1 MRIIKVSAT
10 ESTNILAREWYHLNR
25 NTTPV
30 CIHAYEQTS
39 GRGQRGASWISNA
52 GENLTFSVL
61 YPKPAI
67 KIQDQFILSAGI
79 GLAILLGL
87 KELKIN
93 NLMLK
98 WPNDIMAGNLKIGG
112 ILIENILNNGSIGA
126 AIIGIGLNVNQVY
139 FPGLPK
145 ASSLKL
151 VAGGDFEIAQ
161 VRDVILKNIE
171 GDLLNLKEGNAA
183 NILADYEEKLF
194 RKNKI
199 STFQL
204 PDDSFLTG
212 IIKGITSTGL
222 LKVEVE
228 DNIIRTFDLKE
239 LKLLF

>member
-25 NTTPV
+25 NTAPV

-61 YPKPAI
+61 YPKPTI

-79 GLAILLGL
+79 GLAILLAL
-87 KELKIN
+87 KELKIK
-93 NLMLK
+93 NLKLK
-98 WPNDIMAGNLKIGG
+98 WPNDIMAGNLKVGG
-112 ILIENILNNGSIGA
+112 ILIENILNNGSIGT
-126 AIIGIGLNVNQVY
+126 AIIGVGINVNQLS

-145 ASSLKL
+145 ASSLNL
-151 VAGGDFEIAQ
+151 VAGRAFEVED
-161 VRDVILKNIE
+161 VRDLILKNIE
-171 GDLLNLKEGNAA
+171 SIMLNFKQGKAGGV
-183 NILADYEEKLF
+183 LADYEEKLF

-212 IIKGITSTGL
+212 IIKGITPTGL

-228 DNIIRTFDLKE
+228 DSIIRTFDLKE

>member
-25 NTTPV
+25 NTAPV
-30 CIHAYEQTS
+30 CIHAFEQTL

-61 YPKPAI
+61 YPKPKV

-93 NLMLK
+93 NLKLK
-98 WPNDIMAGNLKIGG
+98 WPNDIMAANLKIGG
-112 ILIENILNNGSIGA
+112 ILIENILNNGSIGTT
-126 AIIGIGLNVNQVY
+126 IIGIGVNINQIS

-151 VAGGDFEIAQ
+151 VSGRTFEIAH
-161 VRDVILKNIE
+161 VLDVILKNIE
-171 GDLLNLKEGNAA
+171 RIMQNFSEGNEDD
-183 NILADYEEKLF
+183 ILAKYEEKLF
-194 RKNKI
+194 RKNKV

-228 DNIIRTFDLKE
+228 DGIIRIFDLKE

>member
-10 ESTNILAREWYHLNR
+10 ESTNILAREWYHINR
-25 NTTPV
+25 NTPPV
-30 CIHAYEQTS
+30 CIHAYDQTL

-61 YPKPAI
+61 YPKPKV

-79 GLAILLGL
+79 GIAILLAL

-93 NLMLK
+93 KLKLK
-98 WPNDIMAGNLKIGG
+98 WPNDIMAANLKIGG
-112 ILIENILNNGSIGA
+112 ILIENILNNGRIGT
-126 AIIGIGLNVNQVY
+126 AIIGIGINVNQIE

-145 ASSLKL
+145 ASSLNL
-151 VAGGDFEIAQ
+151 VAGRTF
-161 VRDVILKNIE
+161 DVAHVLELILKHIE
-171 GDLLNLKEGNAA
+171 RIMENFKEGNTEE
-183 NILADYEEKLF
+183 ILADYEEKLF
-194 RKNKI
+194 RKNKA
-199 STFQL
+199 STFQM

-228 DNIIRTFDLKE
+228 DSIIRTFDLKE

>member
-1 MRIIKVSAT
+1 MHIIKVSAT
-10 ESTNILAREWYHLNR
+10 ESTNILAREWYQLNR
-25 NTTPV
+25 NTAPV
-30 CIHAYEQTS
+30 CIQAYEQTS

-61 YPKPAI
+61 YPKP
-67 KIQDQFILSAGI
+67 KIQIKDQFILSAAI
-79 GLAILLGL
+79 GLAILVAL

-93 NLMLK
+93 NLKLK
-98 WPNDIMAGNLKIGG
+98 WPNDIMAENLKIGG
-112 ILIENILNNGSIGA
+112 ILIENILNNGSIGT
-126 AIIGIGLNVNQVY
+126 AIIGVGVNVNQIA

-145 ASSLKL
+145 ASSLNL
-151 VAGGDFEIAQ
+151 VAGRTFEVAH

-171 GDLLNLKEGNAA
+171 RIMLNFKEGKVGD
-183 NILADYEEKLF
+183 ILADYEGKLF

-199 STFQL
+199 STFQM

-222 LKVEVE
+222 LKIEVE
-228 DNIIRTFDLKE
+228 DSIIRTFDLKE

>member
-25 NTTPV
+25 NTAPV

-61 YPKPAI
+61 YPKPTI
-67 KIQDQFILSAGI
+67 KIQDQFVLSAGI
-79 GLAILLGL
+79 GLAILLAL

-93 NLMLK
+93 DLKLK
-98 WPNDIMAGNLKIGG
+98 WPNDIMAGNLKVGG
-112 ILIENILNNGSIGA
+112 ILIENILNNGSIGT
-126 AIIGIGLNVNQVY
+126 AIIGVGLNVNQLS

-145 ASSLKL
+145 ASSLNL
-151 VAGGDFEIAQ
+151 VSGRAFEIEK
-161 VRDVILKNIE
+161 VRDLILKNI
-171 GDLLNLKEGNAA
+171 DRIMLNFQEGNAGGV
-183 NILADYEEKLF
+183 LAEYEEKLF

-212 IIKGITSTGL
+212 IIKGITPTGL

-228 DNIIRTFDLKE
+228 DSIIRTFDLKE

>member
-25 NTTPV
+25 NTSPV
-30 CIHAYEQTS
+30 CIHAYEQTL

-61 YPKPAI
+61 YPKPKV
-67 KIQDQFILSAGI
+67 KIQDQFNLSAGI
-79 GLAILLGL
+79 GLAILMGL

-93 NLMLK
+93 NLKLK
-98 WPNDIMAGNLKIGG
+98 WPNDIMAANLKVGG
-112 ILIENILNNGSIGA
+112 ILIENILNNGSIGTT
-126 AIIGIGLNVNQVY
+126 IIGIGVNVNQVS

-151 VAGGDFEIAQ
+151 VTGSTFEIAH
-161 VRDVILKNIE
+161 VLEIILKNIE
-171 GDLLNLKEGNAA
+171 RIMQNFREGNEDD
-183 NILADYEEKLF
+183 ILTKYEEKLF
-194 RKNKI
+194 RKNKV

-228 DNIIRTFDLKE
+228 DSIIRTFDLKE

>member
-25 NTTPV
+25 NTAAV
-30 CIHAYEQTS
+30 CIHAYEQTL
-39 GRGQRGASWISNA
+39 GRGQRGASWISKA

-79 GLAILLGL
+79 ALAILLAL

-93 NLMLK
+93 DLKLK
-98 WPNDIMAGNLKIGG
+98 WPNDIMAANLKIGG

-126 AIIGIGLNVNQVY
+126 TIIGIGINVNQIY

-145 ASSLKL
+145 ASSLNL
-151 VAGGDFEIAQ
+151 VAGGAFEIAL
-161 VRDVILKNIE
+161 VRDLILKNIE
-171 GDLLNLKEGNAA
+171 TVMEQFKEGNAGD
-183 NILADYEEKLF
+183 ILADYEEKLF

-212 IIKGITSTGL
+212 IIKGVTPTGL

-228 DNIIRTFDLKE
+228 DSIIRTFDLKE

>member
-25 NTTPV
+25 NTSPV

-61 YPKPAI
+61 YPKPKVKI
-67 KIQDQFILSAGI
+67 KDQFILSAGI
-79 GLAILLGL
+79 GMALLMAL

-93 NLMLK
+93 NVKLK
-98 WPNDIMAGNLKIGG
+98 WPNDIMAENLKVGG
-112 ILIENILNNGSIGA
+112 ILIENILNNGSIGTV
-126 AIIGIGLNVNQVY
+126 IMGIGLNVNQVS

-145 ASSLKL
+145 ASSLNL
-151 VAGGDFEIAQ
+151 VAGRTFEIAR
-161 VRDVILKNIE
+161 VLEVILKNIE
-171 GDLLNLKEGNAA
+171 RMMQNLNVGNADD
-183 NILADYEEKLF
+183 ILSNYEEELF
-194 RKNKI
+194 RRNKV
-199 STFQL
+199 STFKM

>member
-10 ESTNILAREWYHLNR
+10 ESTNMLAREWYHLNR
-25 NTTPV
+25 NTAPV

-61 YPKPAI
+61 HPKPKV

-79 GLAILLGL
+79 GLAILLAL

-93 NLMLK
+93 NLKLK
-98 WPNDIMAGNLKIGG
+98 WPNDIMAANQKIGG
-112 ILIENILNNGSIGA
+112 ILIENILNNGSIGT
-126 AIIGIGLNVNQVY
+126 AIIGIGINVNQID

-145 ASSLKL
+145 ASSLNL
-151 VAGGDFEIAQ
+151 VSGRTFEIDQ

-171 GDLLNLKEGNAA
+171 AIMLNFREGNAGD
-183 NILADYEEKLF
+183 ILADYEEKLF

-204 PDDSFLTG
+204 PDASFLTG
-212 IIKGITSTGL
+212 IIKGITPTGL

-228 DNIIRTFDLKE
+228 DSIIRTFDLKE

>member
-25 NTTPV
+25 NTAPV
-30 CIHAYEQTS
+30 CIQANEQTS
-39 GRGQRGASWISNA
+39 GRGQRGASWISNP

-61 YPKPAI
+61 FPKPTI

-79 GLAILLGL
+79 GLAILIAL

-93 NLMLK
+93 NLKLK
-98 WPNDIMAGNLKIGG
+98 WPNDIMAANLKIGG

-126 AIIGIGLNVNQVY
+126 AIIGIGINVNQIY
-139 FPGLPK
+139 FPGLSK
-145 ASSLKL
+145 ASSLNL
-151 VAGGDFEIAQ
+151 VAGRSFEIGQ
-161 VRDVILKNIE
+161 VRDLILKNIE
-171 GDLLNLKEGNAA
+171 SILLNLKEGNTGEV
-183 NILADYEEKLF
+183 LMEYEEKLF

-204 PDDSFLTG
+204 PDDSLLTG

-228 DNIIRTFDLKE
+228 DAIIRTFDLKE

>member
-10 ESTNILAREWYHLNR
+10 ESTNILAREWYQLNR
-25 NTTPV
+25 NTAPV

-61 YPKPAI
+61 LPKPKV

-79 GLAILLGL
+79 GLAILLAL

-93 NLMLK
+93 NLKLK
-98 WPNDIMAGNLKIGG
+98 WPNDIMAENLKIGG

-126 AIIGIGLNVNQVY
+126 AIIGIGINVNQTA
-139 FPGLPK
+139 FSGLPK
-145 ASSLKL
+145 ASSLNL
-151 VAGGDFEIAQ
+151 VTGRTFELEK
-161 VRDVILKNIE
+161 VRDVILQNIE
-171 GDLLNLKEGNAA
+171 GIMLNFKEGNTGG
-183 NILADYEEKLF
+183 ILADYEKKLF

-199 STFQL
+199 STFQMQ
-204 PDDSFLTG
+204 DNSFLTG

-222 LKVEVE
+222 LKIEVE
-228 DNIIRTFDLKE
+228 DSIIRTFDLKE

>member
-10 ESTNILAREWYHLNR
+10 ESTNILAREWYQLNR
-25 NTTPV
+25 NTSPV

-61 YPKPAI
+61 YPKPSI

-79 GLAILLGL
+79 GLAILLTL

-93 NLMLK
+93 NLKLK
-98 WPNDIMAGNLKIGG
+98 WPNDIMAANLKIGG

-126 AIIGIGLNVNQVY
+126 AIIGIGINVNQLS
-139 FPGLPK
+139 FSGLPK
-145 ASSLKL
+145 ASSLNL
-151 VAGGDFEIAQ
+151 VAGRTFEIAL
-161 VRDVILKNIE
+161 VRDIILKNIE
-171 GDLLNLKEGNAA
+171 AIMLGFKEGNGGD
-183 NILADYEEKLF
+183 ILAEYEEKLF

-228 DNIIRTFDLKE
+228 DSIIRTFDLKE